1 MKKTTTKSEQPIVT
15 RAEKKDAVK
24 NLLRELLTEKEYKHN
39 DLIEEASNVYAQRFS
54 GEDTENKNDVRGRI
68 GSVIDIMKKEEE
80 LVFDGGRYAL
90 KVKAEAETPV
100 KKETS
105 VETETPVKTKAKRT
119 TRAKKTEK
127 AADESSGKASE
138 PTPFNESEQTPGIE
152 DVVKEKSAEETG
164 SATTSVPK
172 KRGRKPAAKT
182 TDAAEEKKTRKT
194 TKKAAVS
201 NETPIVEPAQKIA
214 TEIKEAETPVKKEVS
229 AENKTDEQVVLNV
242 PNEKEKAD
250 EKREEKSVRAV
261 EKSASVEQ
269 DETPIVEKT
278 TKKAEQEEKSVETVA
293 LVPRAEKQV
302 SNVVMD
308 MSFLLDNR
316 KSAEKQQPKSSN
328 TTEKTTERK
337 AESIKTANVPVG
349 QSQSVRT
356 QPALNTSS
364 VKSEN
369 GKEVGHKTESMSKD
383 MTEQAVSSVKTSEK
397 TAEKASMKTEKIA
410 KSAPSANI
418 TNPTN
423 EKRRVRVE
431 KMPTRTLT
439 ADEKLRDAFLKKI
452 RSLGGD
458 YFEYY
463 SVYLLE
469 KYSRKNG
476 RRLEGLKI
484 TGGDKDG
491 GIDGE
496 IELTD
501 RLGFK
506 ETIYIQSKN
515 WNPEKGD
522 ERLWVVGET
531 LLQQFIGACACRQ
544 AKEGKQHCRGIF
556 ITTSRFTPD
565 AKRILETMSEK
576 IVGYDGDDLYEA
588 AKECEFGVVN
598 KNGTWTLDEQLL
610 SGERAFFRVF

>member
-1 MKKTTTKSEQPIVT
+1 MKKTTKSEQPIVT

-24 NLLRELLTEKEYKHN
+24 QVLRELLASKEYKHN

-54 GEDTENKNDVRGRI
+54 GDDTENKNDVRGRI

-80 LVFDGGRYAL
+80 VVFDGGRYAL
-90 KVKAEAETPV
+90 KEKT
-100 KKETS
+100 
-105 VETETPVKTKAKRT
+105 ETEEKPVVGAVNTTEKPKTKRT
-119 TRAKKTEK
+119 TRGKKTEQTSK
-127 AADESSGKASE
+127 EAILETSESAPKNETAEQANVVSVNE
-138 PTPFNESEQTPGIE
+138 PKK
-152 DVVKEKSAEETG
+152 DVSQEKNAVKEEAEI
-164 SATTSVPK
+164 APAPK
-172 KRGRKPAAKT
+172 KRGRKPSVKT
-182 TDAAEEKKTRKT
+182 EATEEKKTKKRTATAEEKNTKTEITALQQEEALPIPAPIVTLSETTSNASMTENEPVIKEEKKATDEKTDVVQKT
-194 TKKAAVS
+194 TEQAVTA
-201 NETPIVEPAQKIA
+201 EER
-214 TEIKEAETPVKKEVS
+214 TERK
-229 AENKTDEQVVLNV
+229 AEN
-242 PNEKEKAD
+242 
-250 EKREEKSVRAV
+250 
-261 EKSASVEQ
+261 
-269 DETPIVEKT
+269 
-278 TKKAEQEEKSVETVA
+278 VA

-302 SNVVMD
+302 PSNVVMD
-308 MSFLLDNR
+308 MSFLLGSG
-316 KSAEKQQPKSSN
+316 KGAEKRATK
-328 TTEKTTERK
+328 TERTEKNSERK
-337 AESIKTANVPVG
+337 AEALHVNEPVVS
-349 QSQSVRT
+349 SQSVR
-356 QPALNTSS
+356 AS
-364 VKSEN
+364 
-369 GKEVGHKTESMSKD
+369 TESNTETPKIENKKADENKKD
-383 MTEQAVSSVKTSEK
+383 SLAEK
-397 TAEKASMKTEKIA
+397 TISSSKTYEKATEKSATKTEKGTKPVA
-410 KSAPSANI
+410 L
-418 TNPTN
+418 TN

-431 KMPTRTLT
+431 KAPTKALT

-484 TGGDKDG
+484 TGGGNDG

-531 LLQQFIGACACRQ
+531 LLQQFIGACVCRQ

-576 IVGYDGDDLYEA
+576 IVGYDGDDLYET
-588 AKECEFGVVN
+588 AKECEFGIVN
-598 KNGTWTLDEQLL
+598 KNGVWTLDEQLL
-610 SGERAFFRVF
+610 SGERAFFRMF